1 MHELSIVSS
10 VVDSV
15 TEAISAYPGARVQA
29 VNLRIGTLQS
39 VIVESLEFCW
49 GIATQDTPLA
59 GSRLAVKM
67 LPVVACCT
75 ACGATSE
82 LPSLHS
88 FTCPQCH
95 APVTDLRQGR
105 ELDID
110 SVEIEESQEALS
122 S

>member
-15 TEAISAYPGARVQA
+15 TEALTAYPGARVQA
-29 VNLRIGTLQS
+29 VRLHIGTLQS

-49 GIATQDTPLA
+49 GIATEDTPLA
-59 GSRLAVKM
+59 GSRLVVKM
-67 LPVVACCT
+67 LPVVAHCS
-75 ACGATSE
+75 ACGATAE
-82 LPSLHS
+82 LPSLQS

-105 ELDID
+105 ELEVDSID
-110 SVEIEESQEALS
+110 IEEPEEALRP
-122 S
+122 